1 MGSGEWEIASL
12 FPISDFLLPTSHSPL
27 PTPYSPLPTPP
38 AAVRRM
44 LRRLYNQRVRALMRK
59 EFNQI
64 RRDRRLA
71 FSLILPPTLQ
81 LLLFGF
87 ALSAKVT
94 NLRLGVVDDSKTPES
109 RELIATMSESKS
121 FRLAGYYLS
130 TRDLGESISRNDLDA
145 GLVIPYDFARDLYRG
160 RATAVQVLLNA
171 TNANTAAISQGYIEG
186 IVQDYNRTLLAEGL
200 RADLRRIAATDV
212 GRRGRALLE
221 PAFLYNPGLVDS
233 WFVVTG
239 VFGLLLILNS
249 SLVASG
255 AMVKEREAGTIE
267 QLLMSP
273 ASTTEIIV
281 AKIAPLFVLLCM
293 MALLAI
299 GIIKLVFH
307 VPFHGS
313 LALVLGASALCV
325 LSGISIGTVIATLS
339 KSAQQAL
346 LTSFFVNPPLATL
359 SGTFNPVEAMPRWL
373 QPLTVINPIH
383 HFATIARAS
392 LLKGSGLV
400 DLWPNFLGLFVI
412 TLVLFSLSVWRFR
425 KQLS

>member
-1 MGSGEWEIASL
+1 
-12 FPISDFLLPTSHSPL
+12 
-27 PTPYSPLPTPP
+27 
-38 AAVRRM
+38 
-44 LRRLYNQRVRALMRK
+44 MRK

-121 FRLAGYYLS
+121 FRLAGYYIS
-130 TRDLGESISRNDLDA
+130 TRDLGESIGRNDLDA

-200 RADLRRIAATDV
+200 RADVRRIAATDV

-221 PAFLYNPGLVDS
+221 PAFLHNPGLVDS

-293 MALLAI
+293 MSLLAI
-299 GIIKLVFH
+299 VIIKLVFH
-307 VPFHGS
+307 VPFHGN

-373 QPLTVINPIH
+373 QPVTVINPIH

-392 LLKGSGLV
+392 LLKGSGLA